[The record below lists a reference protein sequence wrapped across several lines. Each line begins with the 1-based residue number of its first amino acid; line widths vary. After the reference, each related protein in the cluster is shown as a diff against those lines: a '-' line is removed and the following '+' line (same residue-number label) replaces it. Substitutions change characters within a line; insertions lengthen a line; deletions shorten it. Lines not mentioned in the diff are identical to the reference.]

1 MTKPIKMIALL
12 LALVMLLCACGSKT
26 EPNTSASGTTFA
38 PKLDTQKAVELEC
51 AVSFG
56 NFEALDQVINHFN
69 ELYPNVKITYYQSFS
84 HVPDFIENNPTV
96 DIFMTSTEKGYP
108 EEACADLSA
117 AGVDVSAVT
126 PGLLKSTT
134 VDGKVLSV
142 PMGLLLK
149 GMVVNKT
156 LLEKEGLT
164 VPETWPE
171 FLNALEVLK
180 QKGYT
185 PIQGPNSA
193 VASLCYDMG
202 MPLAAD
208 DEKLYSAILSG
219 DADGA
224 DRMKVV
230 FERLQTLLDKGY
242 IDPAVNA
249 EYPENN
255 YDGAI
260 LKFFE
265 GDVPFWVCD
274 TEKVSGMKKRES
286 KSEAFSANP
295 FSYEFVY
302 APLGDTGVYEF
313 VAPWYGFAV
322 YKNSEA
328 YDYAVEFL
336 RFLSQKS
343 ELNTLASVKGI
354 PGVTYTASDERYA
367 NLNKVKQVEKS
378 VVDDCTVQRF
388 VGMHLESAAA
398 GLLDGTFTS
407 ADDAMNDFL
416 THCAESASEIG

>member
-1 MTKPIKMIALL
+1 MNKPIKMIALL
-12 LALVMLLCACGSKT
+12 LALLMLLCACGSEKAADT
-26 EPNTSASGTTFA
+26 PAASAAFA

-56 NFEALDQVINHFN
+56 NFEAFDQVINHFN
-69 ELYPNVKITYYQSFS
+69 ELYPNVKVTYYQSFS
-84 HVPDFIENNPTV
+84 HVPDFIENNPGV

-117 AGVDVSAVT
+117 AGVDVSAVV

-149 GMVVNKT
+149 GLVVNKT
-156 LLEKEGLT
+156 LLEKEGLS

-208 DEKLYSAILSG
+208 DEKLYNAILSG

-224 DRMKVV
+224 SDMKVV
-230 FERLQTLLDKGY
+230 FERLKELTDKGY
-242 IDPAVNA
+242 IDPELNA
-249 EYPENN
+249 EYPDNN

-295 FSYEFVY
+295 FSYEFIY

-322 YKNSEA
+322 YKDSEV

-343 ELNTLASVKGI
+343 ELDTLASVKGI
-354 PGVTYTASDERYA
+354 PGVTDTASDERYA
-367 NLNKVKQVEKS
+367 NLNNVKQVEKS
-378 VVDDCTVQRF
+378 VVDDCSVKRF
-388 VGMHLESAAA
+388 VGTYLEGAAA
-398 GLLDGTFTS
+398 GLLDGTFAT

-416 THCAESASEIG
+416 THCAESTNEIG